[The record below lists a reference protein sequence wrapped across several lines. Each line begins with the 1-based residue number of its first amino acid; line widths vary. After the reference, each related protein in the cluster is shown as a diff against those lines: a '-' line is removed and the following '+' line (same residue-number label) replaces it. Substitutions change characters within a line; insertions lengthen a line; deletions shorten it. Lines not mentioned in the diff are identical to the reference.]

1 MDRNFRTLMA
11 EAKFYESYARF
22 DELKGRY
29 ETWEEAVTRVMDMH
43 RYQYADF
50 MTPELKEYID
60 FAEASYKSK
69 EVLGAQRALQF
80 GGEQLLKHNAR
91 LFNCLK
97 KDTKFVTN
105 KGVKSFEDFSDGDSC
120 VVRSHTGF
128 WRKAK
133 VKKYGVQKLNR
144 IHFNK
149 NTKDDYIVYATP
161 NHRWML
167 KDETF
172 TDSLKE
178 GDRLRTVDDVAQYW
192 EWEEATPEEQLYWC
206 YGFIYG
212 DGTVG
217 TNGYCR
223 VRLCDTKRRFEY
235 RFTDMG
241 FSSSSALSIKGDIII
256 SAGIYAKTLPDL
268 EKDSEGLIFA
278 FIRGYLDADGHKNNS
293 GGAKQYDSIQITG
306 KDTCDFIR
314 KAFPVAGFYPLG
326 ETDLSGQETNYGIRK
341 PYTVKFNL
349 NEGLRSKFDKPW
361 KVVKIE
367 ENVLEEEVWCLEVEE
382 DHTFTLPNGMITGNC
397 SGSYADRPEFFG
409 ECFYMMLCGCGVGF
423 SVQIPHV
430 AKLPKIQPRKKEPKT
445 FIVPDSIEGWAR
457 SLDVLLSSFFVGG
470 GVHQEYEGHQV
481 YFDLQ
486 EIRPKGSYI
495 SGGFKAPGPEPL
507 RIALDKIEQL
517 LNSALKNK
525 MDVLRPIDVYDITMY
540 SADAV
545 ISGGV
550 RRAATI
556 CMFSLEDKL
565 MMKAKTGNWFVENP
579 QRARSNNS
587 VVLYRDTVSYQELNS
602 IIASIKE
609 YGEPGFVFSD
619 DLNTVFNP

>member
-1 MDRNFRTLMA
+1 MA

-50 MTPELKEYID
+50 MTPELKDYID
-60 FAEASYKSK
+60 FAEASYKAK

-172 TDSLKE
+172 TDALKV
-178 GDRLRTVDDVAQYW
+178 GDRIRTVDDVAQYW

-278 FIRGYLDADGHKNNS
+278 FIRGYLDADGHKNRS
-293 GGAKQYDSIQITG
+293 GGAKQYDSIQTTG
-306 KDTCDFIR
+306 KDTCAFIR

-341 PYTVKFNL
+341 PYTIKFNL

-397 SGSYADRPEFFG
+397 SGSYVDRPEFFG

-457 SLDVLLSSFFVGG
+457 ALDVLLSSYFVGG
-470 GVHQEYEGHQV
+470 GVHQEYEGHKV
-481 YFDLQ
+481 FFDLQ

-495 SGGFKAPGPEPL
+495 SGGFKAPGSEPL
-507 RIALDKIEQL
+507 RIAFDKIEQL

>member
-1 MDRNFRTLMA
+1 MA

-60 FAEASYKSK
+60 FAEASYKAK

-105 KGVKSFEDFSDGDSC
+105 KGVKSFEDFSDGDPC

-144 IHFNK
+144 IYFNK

-172 TDSLKE
+172 TDNLKV
-178 GDRLRTVDDVAQYW
+178 GDRIRTVDDVAQYW
-192 EWEEATPEEQLYWC
+192 EWEEAT
-206 YGFIYG
+206 I
-212 DGTVG
+212 
-217 TNGYCR
+217 
-223 VRLCDTKRRFEY
+223 
-235 RFTDMG
+235 
-241 FSSSSALSIKGDIII
+241 
-256 SAGIYAKTLPDL
+256 
-268 EKDSEGLIFA
+268 
-278 FIRGYLDADGHKNNS
+278 
-293 GGAKQYDSIQITG
+293 
-306 KDTCDFIR
+306 
-314 KAFPVAGFYPLG
+314 
-326 ETDLSGQETNYGIRK
+326 
-341 PYTVKFNL
+341 KFNL

-397 SGSYADRPEFFG
+397 SGSYVDRPEFFG

-457 SLDVLLSSFFVGG
+457 ALDVLLSSYFVGG
-470 GVHQEYEGHQV
+470 GVHQEYEGHKV
-481 YFDLQ
+481 FFDLQ

-495 SGGFKAPGPEPL
+495 SGGFKAPGSEPL
-507 RIALDKIEQL
+507 RIAFDKIEQL

-556 CMFSLEDKL
+556 CLFSLEDQL